1 MWEHLPPRFRLR
13 GTPHPGERNAMQLS
27 KDFERFRDGL
37 PRPLESYVLTTY
49 GIDLTSVYGG
59 LRVKNPFGK
68 ASGQLSLAR
77 HQVERDAASGLGFV
91 VLKTVI
97 AQDRRGE
104 QTKILEWLGTVP
116 RLVHR
121 AAPGQVHVGLKIFN
135 ALFEDEFQ
143 LRMLDAVEA
152 APPGEERADFLAYA
166 NRLFDPAKQFE
177 GKVGVAYG
185 GPDLSG

>member
-1 MWEHLPPRFRLR
+1 
-13 GTPHPGERNAMQLS
+13 MQLS

-104 QTKILEWLGTVP
+104 QTMREWAIPETRMLVEPICGRSGERGWTVTWKGRGWFDSFAAYLELFHQALAVAEDAGMQV
-116 RLVHR
+116 
-121 AAPGQVHVGLKIFN
+121 APSVKYHLPTPKESFWK
-135 ALFEDEFQ
+135 EDE
-143 LRMLDAVEA
+143 
-152 APPGEERADFLAYA
+152 Y
-166 NRLFDPAKQFE
+166 
-177 GKVGVAYG
+177 
-185 GPDLSG
+185 